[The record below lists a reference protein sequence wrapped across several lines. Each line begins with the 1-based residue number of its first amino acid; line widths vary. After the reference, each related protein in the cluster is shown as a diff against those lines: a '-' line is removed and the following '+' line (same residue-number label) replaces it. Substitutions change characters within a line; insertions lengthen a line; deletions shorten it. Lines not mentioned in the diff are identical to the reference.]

1 MALPRHFAAS
11 PLSLRS
17 ALRYK
22 QHAVCP
28 HWLAGATRVPVQ
40 CRRLLVTL
48 PPSMTPFSP
57 SVGTPPLTPVDLTW
71 YIRPLLTRRYLSTMV
86 QVALGVL
93 NPSTCQL
100 CLASPPRC
108 LSTLLR
114 VPHSP
119 LIPPPPPSLGM
130 RRRPGLMRPSR
141 TTVRALP
148 LALCLTWRLARPLGI
163 VASPSTRLAIGTR
176 LKCRLLGGVRVFAP
190 PPRLWR
196 PQCTPCTVCARNA
209 AAALRA
215 CSC

>member
-1 MALPRHFAAS
+1 
-11 PLSLRS
+11 
-17 ALRYK
+17 
-22 QHAVCP
+22 
-28 HWLAGATRVPVQ
+28 
-40 CRRLLVTL
+40 
-48 PPSMTPFSP
+48 MTPFSP

-148 LALCLTWRLARPLGI
+148 LAFCFTWRLARPLGI

-196 PQCTPCTVCARNA
+196 PRCTLHSVCSKCSGSAACLFLLSRLRRLLLYRQAFVWFFTTTPVCRPATLVSPIQAASCRIARA
-209 AAALRA
+209 II
-215 CSC
+215 